1 MTYPNTTQREI
12 RFRDK
17 VKKAAPEIGLIEMTP
32 LHDQILVGICP
43 QGVSS
48 CDRNVPNVEV
58 NHMIPKSFV
67 LKDDF
72 ERSTTAFRESFW
84 NLWAFQELLE
94 KKENHKLR
102 SRTYFSPGIGSGTLR
117 FPHGKPENDS
127 PCSGG

>member
-1 MTYPNTTQREI
+1 MTYPNATQREI

-32 LHDQILVGICP
+32 LYDQILVGICP
-43 QGVSS
+43 QEVSS

-84 NLWAFQELLE
+84 NL
-94 KKENHKLR
+94 
-102 SRTYFSPGIGSGTLR
+102 
-117 FPHGKPENDS
+117 
-127 PCSGG
+127 